1 MSKSLYFIGIDVS
14 KDHLD
19 VAIRPS
25 DQQMQFGNDD
35 EGIDKVIEALNPV
48 SPTLIVLEAT
58 GSYHRLVLSRLIA
71 AGLPAIAINPRQARD
86 FARAIGRLAKSDAI
100 DADVLAAFGEK
111 IRPELRAVA
120 DEATQQLEAICTRR
134 RQLVGMLTA
143 EKNRFHSSPSSMRS
157 LIKKHIQW
165 LENNIA
171 ELEKDLD
178 DQIRSSPAWRDKDDL
193 LRSCKGIGPTT
204 SHTMLACLPELG
216 QLNRHQI
223 AALVGVAV
231 DRLSPR
237 RKYQR
242 RQRRW
247 SEQTRCGGRAAFVL
261 SVEVAHA
268 SDQTQPRPAIDELRF
283 DHRRVL
289 PGRAGGVGLRAER
302 AGRHDPLRDLVLTR
316 LLSQHRNDD
325 LCVWRQIVSQPDA
338 RGVHILGD
346 AVVREEV
353 VRIEAQLQIAGL
365 SPLRAILRLH
375 ARIRRDCGLHEQVVQ
390 IARLIVVG
398 AESVGLIVVLAEA
411 E

>member
-1 MSKSLYFIGIDVS
+1 MGNNDMSKSLYFIGIDVS

-165 LENNIA
+165 LEKHIA

-223 AALVGVAV
+223 AALVGVAPFNR
-231 DRLSPR
+231 DTGLYRGR
-237 RKYQR
+237 RHIQ
-242 RQRRW
+242 
-247 SEQTRCGGRAAFVL
+247 
-261 SVEVAHA
+261 
-268 SDQTQPRPAIDELRF
+268 
-283 DHRRVL
+283 
-289 PGRAGGVGLRAER
+289 
-302 AGRHDPLRDLVLTR
+302 AGRTDVRCVLYMATLAAIR
-316 LLSQHRNDD
+316 SN
-325 LCVWRQIVSQPDA
+325 
-338 RGVHILGD
+338 
-346 AVVREEV
+346 AV
-353 VRIEAQLQIAGL
+353 
-365 SPLRAILRLH
+365 
-375 ARIRRDCGLHEQVVQ
+375 IRRFHQ
-390 IARLIVVG
+390 RLIAADKLKKVAITACMRKLLTILNAMLRSNKPWNV
-398 AESVGLIVVLAEA
+398 EFVC
-411 E
+411 